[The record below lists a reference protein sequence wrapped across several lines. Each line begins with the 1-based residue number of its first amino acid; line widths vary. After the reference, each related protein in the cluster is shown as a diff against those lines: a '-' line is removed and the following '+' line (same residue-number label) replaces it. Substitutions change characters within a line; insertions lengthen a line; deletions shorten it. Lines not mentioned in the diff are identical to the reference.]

1 METIITNKR
10 FIKFT
15 TILMGLLCLLVV
27 AKIINT
33 FDNDRKGGFNQPQNM
48 ISVSAEGE
56 VMAVPDVAVIT
67 LNIEKEGK
75 TAKEAQNLT
84 NEMLNKVLAYAK
96 TQKIEDKDVKAEYG
110 GVNPK
115 YKNNQIYC
123 ISYPCPTGETVIVG
137 YTANQSITIKVREA
151 DNANEV
157 RTGLANLGIT
167 NISGPTFSID
177 DEDKLKDEA
186 RALAIKEARE
196 KAKVLAKELNVR
208 LGDVVSFSE
217 NSGGY
222 YPTMYKSA
230 TMDMA
235 VSSAMPERA
244 PTLPKGENKI
254 TSSVTITYEIK

>member
-1 METIITNKR
+1 
-10 FIKFT
+10 
-15 TILMGLLCLLVV
+15 MGLLCLFVV
-27 AKIINT
+27 AKIIKT
-33 FDNDRKGGFNQPQNM
+33 LDDDKKGMFGQQQNV
-48 ISVSAEGE
+48 ISVTADAE
-56 VMAVPDVAVIT
+56 VMAVPDVAIIT

-75 TAKEAQNLT
+75 TAKEAQSLA
-84 NEMLNKVLAYAK
+84 NEMLDKVLGYTK
-96 TQKIEDKDVKAEYG
+96 SQKIEDKDVKAEYG

-123 ISYPCPTGETVIVG
+123 ITYPCPTGETVIVG
-137 YTANQSITIKVREA
+137 YTASQSITIKVREA

-167 NISGPTFSID
+167 NIGGPTFSID
-177 DEDKLKDEA
+177 DEDKLKEEA
-186 RALAIKEARE
+186 RSLAIE
-196 KAKVLAKELNVR
+196 KARAKAKTLAKELNVR

-222 YPTMYKSA
+222 PMPMYKGA
-230 TMDMA
+230 MDMA

>member
-15 TILMGLLCLLVV
+15 TILMGLLCLFVV
-27 AKIINT
+27 SKIVQT
-33 FDNDRKGGFNQPQNM
+33 LDDDKKGMFGQQQNV
-48 ISVSAEGE
+48 ISVTADAE
-56 VMAVPDVAVIT
+56 VMAVPDVAIIT
-67 LNIEKEGK
+67 INIEKEGK
-75 TAKEAQNLT
+75 TAKEAQSLA
-84 NEMLNKVLAYAK
+84 NEMLDKVLGYAK
-96 TQKIEDKDVKAEYG
+96 SQKIEDKDVKAEYG

-123 ISYPCPTGETVIVG
+123 IAYPCPTGETIIVG
-137 YTANQSITIKVREA
+137 YTATQSISVKVRDA

-186 RALAIKEARE
+186 RSLAIE
-196 KAKVLAKELNVR
+196 KARAKAKTLAKELNVR

-222 YPTMYKSA
+222 PLPMYKS
-230 TMDMA
+230 MDMA

-244 PTLPKGENKI
+244 PILPKGENTI
-254 TSSVTITYEIK
+254 TSNVTITYEIK

>member
-15 TILMGLLCLLVV
+15 TILMGLLCLFVV
-27 AKIINT
+27 AKIVQT
-33 FDNDRKGGFNQPQNM
+33 LDDDKKGMFGQQQNV
-48 ISVSAEGE
+48 ISVTADAE
-56 VMAVPDVAVIT
+56 VMAVPDVAIIT

-75 TAKEAQNLT
+75 TAKEAQSLA
-84 NEMLNKVLAYAK
+84 NEMLDKVLGYTK
-96 TQKIEDKDVKAEYG
+96 SQKIEDKDVKAEYG

-115 YKNNQIYC
+115 YKNSQIYC
-123 ISYPCPTGETVIVG
+123 IAYPCPTGETTIVG
-137 YTANQSITIKVREA
+137 YTATQSISVKVRDA

-177 DEDKLKDEA
+177 DEDKLKEEA
-186 RALAIKEARE
+186 RSLAIE
-196 KAKVLAKELNVR
+196 KARTKAKTLAKELNVR

-222 YPTMYKSA
+222 PMPMYKS
-230 TMDMA
+230 MDMA
-235 VSSAMPERA
+235 VSSVAPERA
-244 PTLPKGENKI
+244 PELPKGENKI

>member
-10 FIKFT
+10 FINIT
-15 TILMGLLCLLVV
+15 TILMGLLCLFV
-27 AKIINT
+27 AVKVITTLNK
-33 FDNDRKGGFNQPQNM
+33 DDKGMFGQQQNV
-48 ISVSAEGE
+48 ISVTADAE
-56 VMAVPDVAVIT
+56 VKAIPDVAVIT

-75 TAKEAQNLT
+75 TAKEAQSLT
-84 NEMLNKVLAYAK
+84 NEMLEKVLAFAK
-96 TQKIEDKDVKAEYG
+96 EQKIEDKDVKSEYG

-115 YKNNQIYC
+115 YKNSQIYC
-123 ISYPCPTGETVIVG
+123 IAYPCPTGEAVIVG

-177 DEDKLKDEA
+177 DENKLKDEA
-186 RALAIKEARE
+186 RSLAIEKARE

-222 YPTMYKSA
+222 PMPMYKS
-230 TMDMA
+230 MDMA
-235 VSSAMPERA
+235 VSSMVQESA
-244 PTLPKGENKI
+244 PVLPKGENTI
-254 TSSVTITYEIK
+254 TSNVTITYEIK

>member
-1 METIITNKR
+1 
-10 FIKFT
+10 
-15 TILMGLLCLLVV
+15 MGLLCLFV
-27 AKIINT
+27 ATKVFSTLNK
-33 FDNDRKGGFNQPQNM
+33 DDKGMFGQQQNV
-48 ISVSAEGE
+48 ISVTADAE
-56 VMAVPDVAVIT
+56 VKAIPDVAVIT

-75 TAKEAQNLT
+75 TAKEAQNLA
-84 NEMLNKVLAYAK
+84 NEMLEKVLAFTK
-96 TQKIEDKDVKAEYG
+96 EQKIEDKDVKAEYG

-115 YKNNQIYC
+115 YKNSQIYC
-123 ISYPCPTGETVIVG
+123 IAYPCPTGETVIVG

-157 RTGLANLGIT
+157 RTGLTVLGIT

-186 RALAIKEARE
+186 RAIAIEKARA

-222 YPTMYKSA
+222 PMPMYKS
-230 TMDMA
+230 MDMA
-235 VSSAMPERA
+235 VSSAVPERA
-244 PTLPKGENKI
+244 PILPKGENTI
-254 TSSVTITYEIK
+254 TSNVTITYEIK

>member
-1 METIITNKR
+1 METITTNKR

-27 AKIINT
+27 AKIIHT
-33 FDNDRKGGFNQPQNM
+33 LDNDKRMFGQQENM
-48 ISVSAEGE
+48 ISVTAEAD

-67 LNIEKEGK
+67 LNVEKEGK
-75 TAKEAQNLT
+75 TAKEAQGLV
-84 NEMLNKVLAYAK
+84 NEMVTKILAYTK
-96 TQKIEDKDVKAEYG
+96 DQKIEDKDIKSEYG

-123 ISYPCPTGETVIVG
+123 ITYPCPQGETVIVG
-137 YTANQSITIKVREA
+137 YTATQSITIKVRNA

-177 DEDKLKDEA
+177 DEEALKEEA
-186 RALAIKEARE
+186 RGKAIEKARA
-196 KAKVLAKELNVR
+196 KAKVLAKELHVR

-222 YPTMYKSA
+222 PIMYANAMMKSDAMA
-230 TMDMA
+230 T
-235 VSSAMPERA
+235 PEVA
-244 PTLPKGENKI
+244 PALPKGENKI
-254 TSSVTITYEIK
+254 TSTVTITYKIK